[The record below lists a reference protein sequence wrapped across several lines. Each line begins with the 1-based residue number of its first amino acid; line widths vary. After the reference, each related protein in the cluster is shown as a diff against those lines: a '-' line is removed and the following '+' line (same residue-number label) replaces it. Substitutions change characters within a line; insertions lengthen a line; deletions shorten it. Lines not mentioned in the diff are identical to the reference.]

1 MLRIAVIDQLHSN
14 AQMPTGNETNT
25 VIALHDL
32 NSRMDGAWSSAGW
45 TKLNIDRRYRPALPL
60 ARLVRQFT
68 HTICLPKDQ
77 MLGLHGAAFN
87 CCRSC
92 TR

>member
-32 NSRMDGAWSSAGW
+32 NSRMDGA
-45 TKLNIDRRYRPALPL
+45 
-60 ARLVRQFT
+60 
-68 HTICLPKDQ
+68 
-77 MLGLHGAAFN
+77 
-87 CCRSC
+87 
-92 TR
+92 